1 MTTLLTMKWFNKK
14 IDYLCFTANTAGSTV
29 RLNYAWNPTIVNLE
43 ISTDWITRTDYTIN
57 NRLWTIIT
65 LSSIWD
71 KVYFRNKS
79 ETVTWF
85 STSAWSDYYQFDM
98 SGSISAS
105 WDINTLLC
113 KNSTDTLSNY
123 CFVNLFYGCASLT
136 TAPELPA
143 TILAEGCY
151 ANMFNNC
158 TALTTVPELPAT
170 MLAASCYTG
179 MFTSCTALTSLP
191 KLPAITLV
199 NSCYRE
205 MFSMCNQIKLSTT
218 QTWVYQTPYRIPIIW
233 TWTTAG
239 YALYSMFSST
249 WWTFTWTP
257 TINTTYYTSNT
268 VI

>member
-1 MTTLLTMKWFNKK
+1 MTTLLTMKGFNKK
-14 IDYLCFTANTAGSTV
+14 IDYLCFTANTDGSTV

-136 TAPELPA
+136 TAPSLPA
-143 TILAEGCY
+143 TTLRQYCY
-151 ANMFNNC
+151 TQMFYWC
-158 TALTTVPELPAT
+158 TNLTTLPQLPST
-170 MLAASCYTG
+170 AAPIHCYNM
-179 MFTSCTALTSLP
+179 MFAGCS
-191 KLPAITLV
+191 K
-199 NSCYRE
+199 
-205 MFSMCNQIKLSTT
+205 IKLSTT
-218 QTWVYQTPYRIPIIW
+218 QTWEYQTPYRIPTEW
-233 TWTTAG
+233 TWTTWN
-239 YALYSMFSST
+239 YWNYQMFYNT
-249 WWTFTWTP
+249 WWTFTWNP

-268 VI
+268 VV